1 MKISIAPMCV
11 CIWYICVLPDYTVMI
26 ISKTIT
32 TTGNYFSQKIHKYM
46 HSMQGNIKLMITMME
61 PQIMVL
67 STIYDSEDEKR
78 ISWFSA
84 VYTNIKLLYIF

>member
-1 MKISIAPMCV
+1 
-11 CIWYICVLPDYTVMI
+11 MI
-26 ISKTIT
+26 ISKTIP
-32 TTGNYFSQKIHKYM
+32 TTGNYFSQKILKYM

-78 ISWFSA
+78 IS
-84 VYTNIKLLYIF
+84 